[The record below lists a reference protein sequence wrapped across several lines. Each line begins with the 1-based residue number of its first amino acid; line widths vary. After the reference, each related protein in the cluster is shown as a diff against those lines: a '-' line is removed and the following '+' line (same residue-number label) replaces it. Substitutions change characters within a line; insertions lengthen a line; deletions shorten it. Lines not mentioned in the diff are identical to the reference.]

1 MLILHTQKTL
11 FLFDRQYRYFRSRQS
26 HFEFPI
32 VLRAN
37 ELDSRKTEHRADV
50 APIHP
55 PSPET
60 PN

>member
-60 PN
+60 PT